1 MTALADRAVSAEKRI
16 ESISREQEAA
26 LQELNQMKEERETLL
41 AERAQLELSRSEL
54 ESSLADLRR
63 EQTDLRSSLLELRT
77 EKVLL
82 QDRLQSALSEV
93 ADTRESARGFI
104 VNLPDILFD
113 VGEATLKPAA
123 TTALA
128 KLAGI
133 LLIMQDLNLRV
144 EGHTDSTGT
153 ASFNLRLSE
162 RRADSV
168 FDFLAE
174 QGIPSNRMKTAG
186 YGIERPIASNATA
199 DGRSKNR
206 RVEIVIAKGEVE
218 EE

>member
-1 MTALADRAVSAEKRI
+1 
-16 ESISREQEAA
+16 
-26 LQELNQMKEERETLL
+26 
-41 AERAQLELSRSEL
+41 
-54 ESSLADLRR
+54 
-63 EQTDLRSSLLELRT
+63 
-77 EKVLL
+77 
-82 QDRLQSALSEV
+82 V

-113 VGEATLKPAA
+113 VGEATLKTDA
-123 TTALA
+123 TVALA

-168 FDFLAE
+168 FDFLAA
-174 QGIPSNRMKTAG
+174 QGIQVARMKTAG
-186 YGIERPIASNATA
+186 YGMERPIADNSTA
-199 DGRSKNR
+199 AGRSQNR
-206 RVEIVIAKGEVE
+206 RVEIIIAEGEVSE
-218 EE
+218 G